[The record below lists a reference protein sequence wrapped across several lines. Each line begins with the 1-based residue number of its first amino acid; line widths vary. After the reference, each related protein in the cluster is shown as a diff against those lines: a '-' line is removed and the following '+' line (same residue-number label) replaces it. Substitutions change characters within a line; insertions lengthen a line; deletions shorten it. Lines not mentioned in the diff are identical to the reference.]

1 MTTRKKT
8 IKTKEDKNEK
18 MLENDAT
25 LSESAT
31 TESLSETDINTNNS
45 EKISSNNLTDNI
57 KTHDS
62 EEIKVESLMQKSQI
76 KKIKKIKK
84 SKNFS
89 FFNAQRYEPNIKV
102 GLTSEQ
108 VNERIENGYVNY
120 MDNKNTK
127 TYKSIFFSNI
137 FTFFNMLCFAVAA
150 ALIAVGSFNNLFFM
164 VILLANMTIGIIQE
178 IKAKLTIEK
187 IRLVTTNFAKVRRN
201 GKDLDIKTS
210 DVVLD
215 DIILFAFGDQICSD
229 SIILKG
235 EVEVNES
242 LLTGE
247 SVSIKKKKG
256 DMLLAGSYI
265 TSGNCIC
272 RVDRVAE
279 ANYTSQLQ
287 IKAKKYKKPDSE
299 LMGSLKLI
307 IKVIGFLIIPLA
319 LGIFFVNKQAL
330 NNNIQMLITKS
341 AGSIIGM
348 IPAGLFLLTSLA
360 LSVGVIKL
368 AKKKTLVQDLYGIE
382 MLSRTNVLC
391 LDKTGTITDGTM
403 NVKQIKMLKKEDNLN
418 KIVSSMLGSFATY
431 NQTFLALKKYFGED
445 KFFEAESVIEFN
457 SSKKYSAVTFKNGKS
472 YVLGAPEFVKKN
484 RDKKINEYISQYTQ
498 SGYRVLLLCET
509 TDDISKT
516 IDNKDLAPICLIA
529 IEERIRKEAKETI
542 KWFNENGVQ
551 IKIISGDN
559 PVTVSQISQ
568 KVGVIGAEKYI
579 SLDGL
584 TDQQVI
590 ESVNEYNVF
599 GRVSP
604 EQKAIIVKALKN
616 AQYKVAMTGD
626 GVNDILALKE
636 ADCSISV
643 ASGSEAA
650 RNVSHLV
657 LLDSNFLNLPTVV
670 EEGRRVV
677 NNIVNSASL
686 FLMKT
691 FFTIALTV
699 FCLCTSINYPFVPNQ
714 ILLLEFFTIGIPSFF
729 LALQPNKEKIKGKF
743 INLVAMKSVLYGT
756 LLFGTFIACFLYSKH
771 ILGGATYETMSS
783 LAITFVGLIILLKI
797 CKPLNWYRAL
807 LYVFMVLGTVLS
819 LEIIPWNFYSY
830 VTLSRE
836 AILFIMVVVLASFV
850 LLNLDNYINFDKI
863 FKKNHNTTE
872 KDK

>member
-1 MTTRKKT
+1 MLRNKN
-8 IKTKEDKNEK
+8 KTKEEVVKISNNEGNNSTK
-18 MLENDAT
+18 HENDK
-25 LSESAT
+25 
-31 TESLSETDINTNNS
+31 
-45 EKISSNNLTDNI
+45 KI
-57 KTHDS
+57 
-62 EEIKVESLMQKSQI
+62 ESLMQKNQI
-76 KKIKKIKK
+76 KRIKKIKK

-89 FFNAQRYEPNIKV
+89 FFNATRYEANLKT
-102 GLTSEQ
+102 GLTAEQ
-108 VNERIENGYVNY
+108 VNERMENGYVNY

-127 TYKSIFFSNI
+127 TYRSIFFSNI
-137 FTFFNMLCFAVAA
+137 FTFFNLLCFGVAA

-164 VILLANMTIGIIQE
+164 VILIANITIGIIQE

-201 GKDLDIKTS
+201 GKELDIKTS

-215 DIILFAFGDQICSD
+215 DIILFEFGDQICSD

-256 DMLLAGSYI
+256 DTLLAGSYV
-265 TSGNCIC
+265 TSGRCVC
-272 RVDRVAE
+272 RVDKVAE

-319 LGIFFVNKQAL
+319 LGIFFVNKNSL
-330 NNNIQMLITKS
+330 DNIQMLITKS

-368 AKKKTLVQDLYGIE
+368 ARKKTLVQDLYGIE

-403 NVKQIKMLKKEDNLN
+403 NVKQIKMLKKEENLN
-418 KIVSSMLGSFATY
+418 KIVSSMLASFTTY
-431 NQTFLALKKYFGED
+431 NQTFSALKKYFGEE
-445 KFFEAESVIEFN
+445 KHFEAQTVVEFN
-457 SSKKYSAVTFKNGKS
+457 SSKKYSAVMFKDEKG

-484 RDKKINEYISQYTQ
+484 RDKKINGYIRQYTQ

-509 TDDISKT
+509 NDNISKT
-516 IDNKDLAPICLIA
+516 LDNKNLEPVCLIA

-542 KWFNENGVQ
+542 KWFNDNGVQ

-559 PVTVSQISQ
+559 PVTVSHISQ

-584 TDQQVI
+584 TDQQVM
-590 ESVNEYNVF
+590 ESVNDYNVF

-616 AQYKVAMTGD
+616 AQNKVAMTGD

-657 LLDSNFLNLPTVV
+657 LLDSNFLNLPMVV

-699 FCLCTSINYPFVPNQ
+699 FCLCTGINYPFVPNQ
-714 ILLLEFFTIGIPSFF
+714 ILLLEFFTIGVPSFF
-729 LALQPNKEKIKGKF
+729 LALQPNKEKIRGKF
-743 INLVAMKSVLYGT
+743 INLVAKKSVLYGI
-756 LLFGTFIACFLYSKH
+756 LLFATFLSCYFYGTYHLS
-771 ILGGATYETMSS
+771 GVSYETMSS
-783 LAITFVGLIILLKI
+783 LAITFVGLMILLKI
-797 CKPLNWYRAL
+797 CKPLNWYRTV
-807 LYVFMVLGTVLS
+807 LYIAMVLGTILALKV
-819 LEIIPWNFYSY
+819 IPWSFYSY
-830 VTLSRE
+830 SNLTNE
-836 AILFIMVVVLASFV
+836 AILFIVVVVLSSFV
-850 LLNLDNYINFDKI
+850 LLNLDNYYNLDSF
-863 FKKNHNTTE
+863 FKRNHNNNL

>member
-1 MTTRKKT
+1 MARRKENKKT
-8 IKTKEDKNEK
+8 EEDKNNIEVVGIEK
-18 MLENDAT
+18 QETFIEEKVKDA
-25 LSESAT
+25 
-31 TESLSETDINTNNS
+31 
-45 EKISSNNLTDNI
+45 
-57 KTHDS
+57 
-62 EEIKVESLMQKSQI
+62 EIKIESLMQKSQI

-89 FFNAQRYEPNIKV
+89 FFNATRYDANLKT

-137 FTFFNMLCFAVAA
+137 FTFFNLLCFAVAA

-164 VILLANMTIGIIQE
+164 IILIANITIGIIQE
-178 IKAKLTIEK
+178 IKAKITIEK

-201 GKDLDIKTS
+201 GKDLDIKTT

-215 DIILFAFGDQICSD
+215 DIILFSFGDQICSD

-256 DMLLAGSYI
+256 DTLLAGSYI
-265 TSGNCIC
+265 TSGNCVC
-272 RVDRVAE
+272 KVDKVAE

-319 LGIFFVNKQAL
+319 LGIFFVNKNSL
-330 NNNIQMLITKS
+330 DNIQMLITKS

-368 AKKKTLVQDLYGIE
+368 ARKKTLVQDLYGIE

-418 KIVSSMLGSFATY
+418 KIVSSMLGSFTTY
-431 NQTFLALKKYFGED
+431 NQTFLALKKYFGEE
-445 KFFEAESVIEFN
+445 KHFEAENIIEFN
-457 SSKKYSAVTFKNGKS
+457 SSKKYSAVTFKNGKG

-484 RDKKINEYISQYTQ
+484 RDKKINDYIRTYTQ

-509 TDDISKT
+509 DENISKS
-516 IDNKDLAPICLIA
+516 IDNKELIPVCLIA

-542 KWFNENGVQ
+542 KWFNDNGVQ

-590 ESVNEYNVF
+590 ESVNDYNVF

-699 FCLCTSINYPFVPNQ
+699 FCLFTGLNYPFVPNQ
-714 ILLLEFFTIGIPSFF
+714 ILLLEFFTIGVPSFF

-743 INLVAMKSVLYGT
+743 INLVAMKSVLYGV
-756 LLFGTFIACFLYSKH
+756 LLFTTFLSCYFYGTHHLS
-771 ILGGATYETMSS
+771 GVSYETMSS
-783 LAITFVGLIILLKI
+783 LAITFVGLMILLKI
-797 CKPLNWYRAL
+797 CKPLNWYRTILYIAMLAGTILAL
-807 LYVFMVLGTVLS
+807 K
-819 LEIIPWNFYSY
+819 IIPWSFYSY
-830 VTLSRE
+830 STLSQE
-836 AILFIMVVVLASFV
+836 AILFIVVVVLASFI
-850 LLNLDNYINFDKI
+850 LLNLDSYYNLDKVFKINRN
-863 FKKNHNTTE
+863 NHE

>member
-1 MTTRKKT
+1 MTKRKK
-8 IKTKEDKNEK
+8 IEKTKDEEINQNDIFVAETPNCEDKNCEK
-18 MLENDAT
+18 
-25 LSESAT
+25 
-31 TESLSETDINTNNS
+31 
-45 EKISSNNLTDNI
+45 
-57 KTHDS
+57 
-62 EEIKVESLMQKSQI
+62 KVESLMQRNQI
-76 KKIKKIKK
+76 KRIRKIKKG
-84 SKNFS
+84 KNFS
-89 FFNAQRYEPNIKV
+89 FFNATRYEANLKT
-102 GLTSEQ
+102 GLTAEQ

-127 TYKSIFFSNI
+127 TYRSIFFSNI
-137 FTFFNMLCFAVAA
+137 FTFFNLLCFGVAA

-164 VILLANMTIGIIQE
+164 VILIANITIGIIQE

-201 GKDLDIKTS
+201 GKELDIKTS

-215 DIILFAFGDQICSD
+215 DIILFEFGDQICSD

-256 DMLLAGSYI
+256 DTLLAGSYV
-265 TSGNCIC
+265 TSGRCVC
-272 RVDRVAE
+272 RVDKVAE

-319 LGIFFVNKQAL
+319 LGIFFVNKNSL
-330 NNNIQMLITKS
+330 DNIQMLITKS

-368 AKKKTLVQDLYGIE
+368 ARKKTLVQDLYGIE

-418 KIVSSMLGSFATY
+418 KIVSSMLGSFSTY
-431 NQTFLALKKYFGED
+431 NQTFLALKKYFGEE
-445 KFFEAESVIEFN
+445 KYFETDNVIEFN
-457 SSKKYSAVTFKNGKS
+457 SSKKFSAVTFKDGKS
-472 YVLGAPEFVKKN
+472 YILGAPEFIKKN
-484 RDKKINEYISQYTQ
+484 RDKKINESIRQYTQ

-509 TDDISKT
+509 DENISKS
-516 IDNKDLAPICLIA
+516 IDNKELTPVCLIA

-542 KWFNENGVQ
+542 KWFNDNGVQ

-559 PVTVSQISQ
+559 PVTVSRISQ

-584 TDQQVI
+584 TDQQVM
-590 ESVNEYNVF
+590 ESVNDYNVF

-616 AQYKVAMTGD
+616 AQNKVAMTGD

-657 LLDSNFLNLPTVV
+657 LLDSNFLNLPMVV

-691 FFTIALTV
+691 FFTIAVTV
-699 FCLCTSINYPFVPNQ
+699 FCLFTGLNYPFVPNQ
-714 ILLLEFFTIGIPSFF
+714 ILLLEFFTIGVPSFF

-743 INLVAMKSVLYGT
+743 INLVAMKSVLYGI
-756 LLFGTFIACFLYSKH
+756 LLFVTFLSCYFYGTH
-771 ILGGATYETMSS
+771 HLGGVSYETMSS
-783 LAITFVGLIILLKI
+783 LAITFVGLMILLKI
-797 CKPLNWYRAL
+797 CKPLNWYRTI
-807 LYVFMVLGTVLS
+807 LYVAMLLGTILA
-819 LEIIPWNFYSY
+819 LKIIPWSFYSY
-830 VTLSRE
+830 STLSQE
-836 AILFIMVVVLASFV
+836 SILFIVVVVLASFI
-850 LLNLDNYINFDKI
+850 LLNLDSYYNLDRI
-863 FKKNHNTTE
+863 FKRNRENHI

>member
-1 MTTRKKT
+1 MTRRKENKKT
-8 IKTKEDKNEK
+8 EEDKNNIELVGVEK
-18 MLENDAT
+18 QETFTEEKVKDA
-25 LSESAT
+25 
-31 TESLSETDINTNNS
+31 
-45 EKISSNNLTDNI
+45 
-57 KTHDS
+57 
-62 EEIKVESLMQKSQI
+62 EIKIESLMQKSQI
-76 KKIKKIKK
+76 KRIKKIKK

-89 FFNAQRYEPNIKV
+89 FFNATRYEANLKT

-127 TYKSIFFSNI
+127 TYRSIFFSNI
-137 FTFFNMLCFAVAA
+137 FTFFNLLCFGVAA

-164 VILLANMTIGIIQE
+164 IILISNITIGIIQE

-201 GKDLDIKTS
+201 GKDLDIKTT

-215 DIILFAFGDQICSD
+215 DVILFEFGDQICSD

-256 DMLLAGSYI
+256 DTLLAGSYV
-265 TSGNCIC
+265 TSGRCVC
-272 RVDRVAE
+272 RVDKVAE

-319 LGIFFVNKQAL
+319 LGIFFVNKNSL
-330 NNNIQMLITKS
+330 DNIQMLITKS

-418 KIVSSMLGSFATY
+418 KIVSSMLGSFSTY
-431 NQTFLALKKYFGED
+431 NQTFLALKKYFGEE
-445 KFFEAESVIEFN
+445 KHFEAQTVVEFN
-457 SSKKYSAVTFKNGKS
+457 SSKKYSAVTFKNGKG

-484 RDKKINEYISQYTQ
+484 RDKKINDYIRGYTQ
-498 SGYRVLLLCET
+498 NGYRVLLLCET
-509 TDDISKT
+509 DGNISKNL
-516 IDNKDLAPICLIA
+516 DNKELTPVCLIA

-542 KWFNENGVQ
+542 KWFNDNGVQ

-590 ESVNEYNVF
+590 ESVNDYNVF

-699 FCLCTSINYPFVPNQ
+699 FCLCTGINYPFVPNQ
-714 ILLLEFFTIGIPSFF
+714 ILLLEFFTIGVPSFF
-729 LALQPNKEKIKGKF
+729 LALQPNNEKIKGKF
-743 INLVAMKSVLYGT
+743 INLVAMKSVLYGV
-756 LLFGTFIACFLYSKH
+756 LLFSTFLSCYFYGTHHLS
-771 ILGGATYETMSS
+771 GVSYETMSS
-783 LAITFVGLIILLKI
+783 LAITFVGLMILLKI
-797 CKPLNWYRAL
+797 CKPLNWYRTILYIAMFVGTILAL
-807 LYVFMVLGTVLS
+807 K
-819 LEIIPWNFYSY
+819 IIPWSFYSY
-830 VTLSRE
+830 STLSQE
-836 AILFIMVVVLASFV
+836 AILFIVVVVLASFI
-850 LLNLDNYINFDKI
+850 LLNLDSYYNLDKAFKINRN
-863 FKKNHNTTE
+863 NHE